1 MALNGFGLL
10 LLRSSYSESEI
21 MFFIENVKTLLQP
34 YQNINKLNRALK
46 IIALCNND
54 NTKALQKKPI

>member
-21 MFFIENVKTLLQP
+21 MLFIENVKKN
-34 YQNINKLNRALK
+34 YYNHIR
-46 IIALCNND
+46 I
-54 NTKALQKKPI
+54 